1 MRCCRCRL
9 WFGSVL
15 LLKDD
20 RIGDLRA
27 LVSMDA
33 TELSSRL
40 RAQQLRD
47 FPPSAHKTMRRF
59 TPPEAARF
67 IGITEGYLRQIMA
80 EGRGPQPLAT
90 AGGHTRLTTSRLS
103 AAISTGA
110 EKERAPTGL
119 TANATITC
127 RSSLS

>member
-1 MRCCRCRL
+1 MQNPPA
-9 WFGSVL
+9 SA
-15 LLKDD
+15 LKDD

-80 EGRGPQPLAT
+80 EGKGPAATRNGRRTYSLDDIEALRGDLDRGGKAARPYLPQRKRDDHLQM
-90 AGGHTRLTTSRLS
+90 
-103 AAISTGA
+103 I
-110 EKERAPTGL
+110 
-119 TANATITC
+119 
-127 RSSLS
+127 